1 MKKQGLYA
9 CIFPNV
15 AQLML
20 KRKMGVEDLAKKA
33 GMNINTLSR
42 KLRGSQDLW
51 LEEAMSI
58 RRALG
63 TKMTLDELFE
73 TAEE

>member
-15 AQLML
+15 ARLML
-20 KRKMGVEDLAKKA
+20 KEKMSGVELAKKA